1 MRDELYNYAEGLK
14 GVATVPPYV
23 AQQWLSLLKDGKAV
37 TVTLPGGN
45 DTAVRLEQLENNVS
59 GGYMGDLSSWGP
71 TWELAMNPQVAAPGA
86 NILSTFPMAMGGY
99 RVMTGTSM
107 CMFARRC
114 GFYSDFAN
122 QFSCTSRRWHLRFDR
137 RSSRKFEARAP

>member
-1 MRDELYNYAEGLK
+1 MRDELYNYAEGLQ
-14 GVATVPPYV
+14 GVGTVPPYV
-23 AQQWLSLLKDGKAV
+23 AQKWLSLLKEGKTV
-37 TVTLPGGN
+37 TVSLPGGN

-107 CMFARRC
+107 CK
-114 GFYSDFAN
+114 
-122 QFSCTSRRWHLRFDR
+122 LPE
-137 RSSRKFEARAP
+137 SSRLGEKSC